1 MSVEDL
7 ISGKLDDFDSQL
19 PLDIIKKA
27 VVGDKEAAA
36 QVLEAF
42 EPFIIQSS
50 TVTDETGTYV
60 DEDLAQQ
67 LRLIILEQT
76 PKFPYQFGE

>member
-7 ISGKLDDFDSQL
+7 ISGRLNDFDPQL
-19 PLDIIKKA
+19 SVEIIKKA
-27 VVGDKEAAA
+27 VAGDKEATR

-50 TVTDETGTYV
+50 TVTDENGTYV
-60 DEDLAQQ
+60 DEDLAQE

>member
-7 ISGKLDDFDSQL
+7 ISGKLNGFDPQL
-19 PLDIIKKA
+19 SEEVIKKA
-27 VVGDKEAAA
+27 VAGDKDAAR

-50 TVTDETGTYV
+50 TVTDENGTYV
-60 DEDLAQQ
+60 DEDLAQE

>member
-7 ISGKLDDFDSQL
+7 ISGKLNDFDPQL
-19 PLDIIKKA
+19 SEDIIKKA
-27 VVGDKEAAA
+27 VAGDKEATR

-50 TVTDETGTYV
+50 TVTDENGTYV
-60 DEDLAQQ
+60 DEDLAQE

>member
-7 ISGKLDDFDSQL
+7 ISGKLNDFDPQL
-19 PLDIIKKA
+19 SEDIIKKA
-27 VVGDKEAAA
+27 VAGDKEATRK
-36 QVLEAF
+36 VLEAF

-50 TVTDETGTYV
+50 TVTDENGTYV
-60 DEDLAQQ
+60 DEDLAQE

>member
-7 ISGKLDDFDSQL
+7 ISGKLNDFDPQL
-19 PLDIIKKA
+19 SEDIIKKA
-27 VVGDKEAAA
+27 VAGDKEATR

-50 TVTDETGTYV
+50 TVTDESGTYV
-60 DEDLAQQ
+60 DEDLAQE

>member
-7 ISGKLDDFDSQL
+7 ISGRLNDFDPQL
-19 PLDIIKKA
+19 SEDVIKKA
-27 VVGDKEAAA
+27 VAGDKEAAR

-50 TVTDETGTYV
+50 TVTDENGTYV
-60 DEDLAQQ
+60 DEDLAQE

>member
-7 ISGKLDDFDSQL
+7 ISGKYDDFDSQL
-19 PLDIIKKA
+19 PVEIIKKA
-27 VVGDKEAAA
+27 VAGDKEAIK

-42 EPFIIQSS
+42 EPFIIASS

-60 DEDLAQQ
+60 DEDIAQE
-67 LRLIILEQT
+67 LRLTILEQT
-76 PKFPYQFGE
+76 PKFPFGE